1 MPIEQSPF
9 VIHFSA
15 LEDPRIDRSKT
26 HLLIDLVAIAVIA
39 GLCGI
44 DSFQG
49 MAIFAEMRLG
59 WLKKFL
65 QLPGGAPSHDTFS
78 RVFARIKPDKFQ
90 SCFIDWMKAVA
101 TLTDGE
107 VVAIDGKTLRH
118 SFDRASSKAAIHMVS
133 AWAVNNGVSLGQIKV
148 DEKSNEITA
157 IPKLVEALCLKGC
170 IVTIDAMG
178 CQREICKTILKAEAD
193 YTISLKGNQGTLHDD
208 VKAVFDRLGKDGPK
222 TVHYSTFDK
231 GHGRTEERHVL
242 VSSDIAE
249 IKAKH
254 QWPGLKSIGLVQSIR
269 TLGEKT
275 TIEFRY
281 FINSY
286 VPSARKF
293 MDVTRSHWHVENKL
307 HWVLDVTFRDDASCV
322 RKGHG
327 PENLSTVRR
336 IAINLLKQDKLTK
349 RSIPSKQIMCAHSED
364 YVFKLLLS
372 KKV

>member
-1 MPIEQSPF
+1 MSIDQSPF
-9 VIHFSA
+9 IVHFSA
-15 LEDPRIDRSKT
+15 LEDPRIERSKT

-44 DSFQG
+44 DSFEG
-49 MAIFAEMRLG
+49 MAVFAESRLD
-59 WLKKFL
+59 WLKQFL
-65 QLPGGAPSHDTFS
+65 KLPGGAPSHDTFS

-90 SCFIDWMKAVA
+90 ACFIDWMKAAA
-101 TLTDGE
+101 TMTDGE
-107 VVAIDGKTLRH
+107 VVAIDGKTLRR

-133 AWAVNNGVSLGQIKV
+133 AWAVNNGVSLGQVKV

-157 IPKLVEALCLKGC
+157 IPKLLEVLCVKGC

-178 CQREICKTILKAEAD
+178 CQREICKKILEAEAD

-208 VKAVFDRLGKDGPK
+208 VKAAFDRLGVEDRR
-222 TVHYSTFDK
+222 TVHYSAHGQ

-249 IKAKH
+249 IREKH
-254 QWPGLKSIGLVQSIR
+254 DWPGLKSIGLVQSIR
-269 TLGEKT
+269 TLGET
-275 TIEFRY
+275 TTMEFRY

-286 VPSARKF
+286 IPSARKF

-307 HWVLDVTFRDDASCV
+307 HWVLDVSFHDDQSRV

-327 PENLSTVRR
+327 AENLSTVRR

-349 RSIPSKQIMCAHSED
+349 RSIPNKQIMCAASKD

-372 KKV
+372 KQI

>member
-1 MPIEQSPF
+1 MSIEQSPF
-9 VIHFSA
+9 VVHFSA
-15 LEDPRIDRSKT
+15 LEDPRIERSKT

-39 GLCGI
+39 SLCGI
-44 DSFQG
+44 DSFEG
-49 MAIFAEMRLG
+49 MAVFAEARLE
-59 WLKKFL
+59 WLKQFL

-90 SCFIDWMKAVA
+90 ACFIDWMKAVA
-101 TLTDGE
+101 TMTDGE

-133 AWAVNNGVSLGQIKV
+133 AWAVNNSVSLGQFKV

-157 IPKLVEALCLKGC
+157 IPRLVEALCLKGC

-178 CQREICKTILKAEAD
+178 CQREICKKILEAEAD

-208 VKAVFDRLGKDGPK
+208 VKEAFDLLGSDDRRA
-222 TVHYSTFDK
+222 VHYSTYGK

-242 VSSDIAE
+242 VLSDIAE
-249 IKAKH
+249 IKEKH

-269 TLGEKT
+269 TIGEET
-275 TIEFRY
+275 TMEFRY

-307 HWVLDVTFRDDASCV
+307 HWVLDVTFHDDSSCV

-327 PENLSTVRR
+327 AENLSTVRR
-336 IAINLLKQDKLTK
+336 IAINLLKQDKATK
-349 RSIPSKQIMCAHSED
+349 KSIPNKQIICAASKD

-372 KKV
+372 KPI